1 MARPQTKDDL
11 LEQAQTN
18 YDKLLKLIET
28 LTPEEQ
34 LGEFPFEGRDR
45 QIRDCLVHLYEWH
58 QLFMTWVEKN
68 QQGELTSFL
77 PAPYNWKTYPK
88 MNQQFFEKH
97 QNTSL
102 TEAKEQLSKSHLAC
116 LTIIKEFSNE
126 ELFTKKYFNWTG
138 TTSLGSYGVS
148 ATSSHYD
155 WALKIIRKYQRYLRK
170 ND

>member
-18 YDKLLKLIET
+18 YNKLIHLIET

-34 LGEFPFEGRDR
+34 LGEFPFDGRDR

-58 QLFMTWVEKN
+58 QLFINWVNNN
-68 QQGELTSFL
+68 QSDEIVPFL
-77 PAPYNWKTYPK
+77 PTPYNWKNYPQ
-88 MNQQFFEKH
+88 MNQAFFEKH
-97 QNTSL
+97 QATSL
-102 TEAKEQLSKSHLAC
+102 EQAKKILAESHLTC
-116 LTIIKEFSNE
+116 LEIIKQFSNE

-155 WALKIIRKYQRYLRK
+155 WALKTIRKYTRSLK
-170 ND
+170 

>member
-18 YDKLLKLIET
+18 YDKLINLINS
-28 LTPEEQ
+28 LSPEEQ

-45 QIRDCLVHLYEWH
+45 QIRDCLAHLYEWH
-58 QLFMTWVEKN
+58 QLFIVWVEKN
-68 QQGELTSFL
+68 QQGELTPFL
-77 PAPYNWKTYPK
+77 PAPYNWKNYPE
-88 MNQQFFEKH
+88 MNQKFWEKH
-97 QNTSL
+97 QDTSL
-102 TEAKEQLSKSHLAC
+102 ETAKKQLAESHLAC
-116 LTIIKEFSNE
+116 LKIIKEYTNE

-155 WALKIIRKYQRYLRK
+155 WALKTIRKYKRSLPK